1 MVNVGLID
9 PRIIDYMANDYNDLE
24 VKKYHFMTLSMR
36 FVTTNVPLLL
46 KKTTLIDYKDQYI
59 RDMTIHDS
67 SFDLD
72 TFQRHHHI
80 IVCLCKKIV
89 QKLPHRNLLLLTTQ
103 YR

>member
-9 PRIIDYMANDYNDLE
+9 PRIIYSMANDYNDL
-24 VKKYHFMTLSMR
+24 KLKRYHFMTLSMS

-67 SFDLD
+67 LFDLH
-72 TFQRHHHI
+72 TSQ
-80 IVCLCKKIV
+80 
-89 QKLPHRNLLLLTTQ
+89 
-103 YR
+103 